1 MDWVWMGWVGGLL
14 YEHRFAML
22 INMFIVHASK
32 DQVTPMWLLWMGE
45 LSFVVGVVQSFSWR
59 LEFQNRKEKLQV
71 HVKYKHQP
79 LRYC

>member
-1 MDWVWMGWVGGLL
+1 MQ
-14 YEHRFAML
+14 

-32 DQVTPMWLLWMGE
+32 DQVTPMWLFWMGE

-71 HVKYKHQP
+71 HVKYKYQL
-79 LRYC
+79 LRHC